1 MVDSGDELEQ
11 LQQQVATFSIPLPL
25 LTPFPPPTLSLSSS
39 SLRFSNIFTTPTTF
53 SPRHTPI
60 LSPSP
65 LSLSPLSLK
74 SNVMES
80 SLSNLISLQLASQ
93 LRESKSWQ
101 VTAARVKSA
110 PAAGQGSRGNGG
122 DIQEEEAGE
131 IEDTVGSMLGDESA
145 SKVILCEVG
154 GLR

>member
-1 MVDSGDELEQ
+1 
-11 LQQQVATFSIPLPL
+11 
-25 LTPFPPPTLSLSSS
+25 
-39 SLRFSNIFTTPTTF
+39 
-53 SPRHTPI
+53 
-60 LSPSP
+60 
-65 LSLSPLSLK
+65 
-74 SNVMES
+74 MES